1 MLLPEWSPWI
11 LVGGLFFMSLNWIAS
26 KYQNRQHTNKAFMQ
40 DFLSGS
46 IIMAFL
52 GFVSPN
58 IFPVIDQS
66 LISSLTSVSSLSG
79 WSDNQDY
86 DLQVGPIPQ

>member
-1 MLLPEWSPWI
+1 
-11 LVGGLFFMSLNWIAS
+11 MSLNWIAS

-46 IIMAFL
+46 IIFAFL

-58 IFPVIDQS
+58 IFPAIDVISQFPIGSD
-66 LISSLTSVSSLSG
+66 SG
-79 WSDNQDY
+79 DY
-86 DLQVGPIPQ
+86 DLQVGPL